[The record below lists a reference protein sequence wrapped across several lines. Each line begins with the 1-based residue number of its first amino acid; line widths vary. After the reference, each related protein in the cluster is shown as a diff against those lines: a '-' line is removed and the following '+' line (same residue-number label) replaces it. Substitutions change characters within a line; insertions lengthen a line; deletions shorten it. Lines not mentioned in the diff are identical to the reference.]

1 MRIHT
6 SITEVIGNTPL
17 VELQHV
23 TPKSGARILAKVE
36 YLNPGGSVKD
46 RIAGAILDAAEAEGK
61 LQPGGTIV
69 EPTSGN
75 TGVGLALEAQRRGY
89 KTVFVLPDKVAIDKI
104 RVLEAYGARVVIT
117 PTAVATSDPRSYNS
131 VAEQLVSEIPGAFMP
146 NQFANQNGPL
156 AHYRST
162 GPEIWR
168 DTDGTVTHVVIGVG
182 TGGTITGTGR
192 YLKEISNG
200 RVEIIGV
207 EPEGS
212 IYSGGEAHSYRVEG
226 VGEDFFPE
234 TFDTAVPDRILKIGD
249 AESFALTRR
258 LATEEA
264 LLVGGSSGM
273 ALGAALRVAEE
284 LDENAV
290 VVVIFPDSGRGYLN
304 KIFSDDWMREQG
316 LLTEPASEVSA

>member
-1 MRIHT
+1 MRIYS

-17 VELQHV
+17 VELQAIK
-23 TPKSGARILAKVE
+23 PKSGARILAKVE
-36 YLNPGGSVKD
+36 YMNPGGSVKD
-46 RIAGAILDAAEAEGK
+46 RIASAILDAAEAEGK
-61 LQPGGTIV
+61 IQPGGTIV

-117 PTAVATSDPRSYNS
+117 PTAVATDDPRSYNS
-131 VAEQLVSEIPGAFMP
+131 VAERLVTEIPGAFMP

-162 GPEIWR
+162 GPEIWN
-168 DTDGTVTHVVIGVG
+168 DTDGTVTHAVIGVG
-182 TGGTITGTGR
+182 TGGTISGTGR
-192 YLKEISNG
+192 FLKEVSDG

-212 IYSGGEAHSYRVEG
+212 IYSGGEAHGYQVEG
-226 VGEDFFPE
+226 VGEDFFPD
-234 TFDTAVPDRILKIGD
+234 TFDTSVPDRILKVSD

-273 ALGAALRVAEE
+273 ALAAALRVAED

-290 VVVIFPDSGRGYLN
+290 VVVILPDSGRGYIN
-304 KIFSDDWMREQG
+304 KLFNDDWMREQG
-316 LLTEPASEVSA
+316 LLREETPGVAG

>member
-1 MRIHT
+1 MRIYS
-6 SITEVIGNTPL
+6 SIAEVIGNTPL
-17 VELQHV
+17 VELRALA
-23 TPKSGARILAKVE
+23 PKSGARLLAKVE

-46 RIAGAILDAAEAEGK
+46 RIAGPILDAAEADGK
-61 LQPGGTIV
+61 LHPGGTIV

-89 KTVFVLPDKVAIDKI
+89 KMVFVLPDKVAIDKI

-117 PTAVATSDPRSYNS
+117 PTAVPTDDPRSYNS
-131 VAEQLVSEIPGAFMP
+131 VAARLVDEIPSAFMP

-182 TGGTITGTGR
+182 TGGTISGTGR
-192 YLKEISNG
+192 YLKEVSNG
-200 RVEIIGV
+200 RVEVVGV

-212 IYSGGEAHSYRVEG
+212 IYGGGDAHGYHVEG

-234 TFDTAVPDRILKIGD
+234 TFDTSVPDRILEVGD
-249 AESFALTRR
+249 AESFELTRR

-273 ALGAALRVAEE
+273 AVAAALRVAEE
-284 LDENAV
+284 LDARAV
-290 VVVIFPDSGRGYLN
+290 VVVLLPDSGRGYLN
-304 KIFSDDWMREQG
+304 KIFNDDWLREQG
-316 LLTEPASEVSA
+316 LFREESRGASR

>member
-1 MRIHT
+1 MRIQS

-17 VELQHV
+17 VELHAMA
-23 TPKSGARILAKVE
+23 PKSGARILAKVE
-36 YLNPGGSVKD
+36 YLNPGGSIKD
-46 RIAGAILDAAEAEGK
+46 RIAGPILDAAEASGK
-61 LQPGGTIV
+61 LQPGGTII

-117 PTAVATSDPRSYNS
+117 PTGVATDDPRSYNS
-131 VAEQLVSEIPGAFMP
+131 VAARLVEETPGAFMP
-146 NQFANQNGPL
+146 NQFANENGPL
-156 AHYRST
+156 AHYRTT
-162 GPEIWR
+162 GPEIWN

-182 TGGTITGTGR
+182 TGGTISGTGR
-192 YLKEISNG
+192 YLKEASDG
-200 RVEIIGV
+200 RVEVIGV

-212 IYSGGEAHSYRVEG
+212 IYSGGDAHSYQVEG

-234 TFDTAVPDRILKIGD
+234 TFDTSIPDRILKVGD

-258 LATEEA
+258 LATEES

-273 ALGAALRVAEE
+273 AMAAALRIADD
-284 LDENAV
+284 LDSDALV
-290 VVVIFPDSGRGYLN
+290 VVVLPDSGRGYLN
-304 KIFSDDWMREQG
+304 KIFNDDWMRERG
-316 LLTEPASEVSA
+316 LI

>member
-1 MRIHT
+1 MRIHA

-23 TPKSGARILAKVE
+23 KPKSGARILAKVE

-104 RVLEAYGARVVIT
+104 RVLEAYGARVVVT
-117 PTAVATSDPRSYNS
+117 PTAVSTSDPRSYNS
-131 VAEQLVSEIPGAFMP
+131 VAERLVTEIPGAFMP

-168 DTDGTVTHVVIGVG
+168 DTDGTVTHAVIGVG

-192 YLKEISNG
+192 YLKEASEG

-212 IYSGGEAHSYRVEG
+212 IYSGGEAHGYQVEG

-234 TFDTAVPDRILKIGD
+234 TFDTSVPDRILKVGD
-249 AESFALTRR
+249 AEAFALTRR

-273 ALGAALRVAEE
+273 ALAAALRIAEE
-284 LDENAV
+284 LDETAV
-290 VVVIFPDSGRGYLN
+290 VVVIFPDSGRGYIN
-304 KIFSDDWMREQG
+304 KIFSEDWMHEHG
-316 LLTEPASEVSA
+316 FLTEQAPEVGE

>member
-1 MRIHT
+1 MRIQS

-17 VELQHV
+17 VELHAMA
-23 TPKSGARILAKVE
+23 PKSGARILAKVE
-36 YLNPGGSVKD
+36 YLNPGGSIKD
-46 RIAGAILDAAEAEGK
+46 RIAGPILDAAEASGK
-61 LQPGGTIV
+61 LQPGGTII

-117 PTAVATSDPRSYNS
+117 PTGVATDDPRSYNS
-131 VAEQLVSEIPGAFMP
+131 VAARLVEETPGAFMP
-146 NQFANQNGPL
+146 NQFANENGPL
-156 AHYRST
+156 AHYRTT
-162 GPEIWR
+162 GPEIWN

-182 TGGTITGTGR
+182 TGGTISGTGR
-192 YLKEISNG
+192 YLKEASDG
-200 RVEIIGV
+200 RVEVIGV

-212 IYSGGEAHSYRVEG
+212 IYSGGDAHSYHVEG

-234 TFDTAVPDRILKIGD
+234 TFDTNIPDRILKVGD

-258 LATEEA
+258 LATEES

-273 ALGAALRVAEE
+273 AMAAALRIADD
-284 LDENAV
+284 LDSDALV
-290 VVVIFPDSGRGYLN
+290 VVVLPDSGRGYLN
-304 KIFSDDWMREQG
+304 KIFNDDWMRERG
-316 LLTEPASEVSA
+316 LI

>member
-1 MRIHT
+1 MRIHS
-6 SITEVIGNTPL
+6 SITEIIGKTPL
-17 VELQHV
+17 VEMQV
-23 TPKSGARILAKVE
+23 VKPKSGARILAKVE

-61 LQPGGTIV
+61 IKPGGTIV

-75 TGVGLALEAQRRGY
+75 TGVGLLLEAQRRGY
-89 KTVFVLPDKVAIDKI
+89 QCVFVLPDKVAVDKI

-131 VAEQLVSEIPGAFMP
+131 VAERLVDEIAGAFMP
-146 NQFANQNGPL
+146 NQFVNENGPL

-162 GPEIWR
+162 GPEIWE
-168 DTDGTVTHVVIGVG
+168 DTEGTVTHVVIGVG
-182 TGGTITGTGR
+182 TGGTISGTGR
-192 YLKEISNG
+192 YLKEVSEG

-212 IYSGGEAHSYRVEG
+212 IYSGGDAHSYQVEG

-234 TFDTAVPDRILKIGD
+234 TFDTSVPDRILKISD
-249 AESFALTRR
+249 ADAFALTRR

-273 ALGAALRVAEE
+273 AMVAALRVAEE
-284 LDENAV
+284 LDENAR
-290 VVVIFPDSGRGYLN
+290 VVVILPDSGRGYLN
-304 KIFSDDWMREQG
+304 KIFNDEWMREQG
-316 LLTEPASEVSA
+316 LLQEENSGESR

>member
-1 MRIHT
+1 MRIYS

-17 VELQHV
+17 IELQALA
-23 TPKSGARILAKVE
+23 PKSGARILAKVE

-61 LQPGGTIV
+61 LQPGGTII

-89 KTVFVLPDKVAIDKI
+89 KTVFTLPDKVAIDKI
-104 RVLEAYGARVVIT
+104 RVLEAYGAQVVIT
-117 PTAVATSDPRSYNS
+117 PTNVATSDPRSYNS
-131 VAEQLVSEIPGAFMP
+131 VAERLVSETPGGFMP
-146 NQFANQNGPL
+146 NQFANENGPL
-156 AHYRST
+156 AHFRST

-168 DTDGTVTHVVIGVG
+168 DTEGTVTHAVMGVG

-192 YLKEISNG
+192 YLKEASEG
-200 RVEIIGV
+200 RVEVVGV

-212 IYSGGEAHSYRVEG
+212 IYSGGDAHSYQVEG

-234 TFDTAVPDRILKIGD
+234 TFDTSVPDRILKIGD
-249 AESFALTRR
+249 AESFAMTRR

-273 ALGAALRVAEE
+273 ALAAALRIAED
-284 LDENAV
+284 LDASAV
-290 VVVIFPDSGRGYLN
+290 VVVVLPDSGRGYLN

-316 LLTEPASEVSA
+316 LLPEETEAASR